1 MLDLRFIRDNT
12 ELVREGLRRKRVDFP
27 LDGLL
32 ALDEERRRV
41 LHEGEVLKAERNA
54 VSEEIAKAKRAGA
67 DASERIA
74 AMRAVGDRIAAI
86 DEEVRAVDAKL
97 DALLL
102 TIPNMPHASVP
113 DGAGADDNV
122 SVRSGGPKIDFPFPA
137 RAHWEIGEALGI
149 LDLAR
154 AAKISGSGFTLL
166 RGAGAK
172 LSRALINWM
181 LDTHTTENGYQ
192 EVAPPHLVLRS
203 TMTGTGQLPKM
214 AEDMYRTDVDD
225 LFLIPT
231 AEVPVTNIYRDEIL
245 EAEDLPRRFVAY
257 TPCYRREAGSA
268 GKETR
273 GMTRVHQFDKV
284 ELVKLVRPET
294 SYDELESLLGNA
306 TALLDRLELPY
317 RVITLC
323 SGDLSFGAAK
333 CYDIEVMSP
342 ATGKWLEVSSCSNFE
357 DFQAR
362 RMNLRFRPG
371 PKEKPRFVHT
381 LNGSALALPRVIIGI
396 IENYQT
402 AEGKVR
408 VPAALRSYMGGVEV
422 IG

>member
-1 MLDLRFIRDNT
+1 MLDIRFIRENP
-12 ELVREGLRRKRVDFP
+12 ELVRDGLRKKRVEFP
-27 LDGLL
+27 LDELL
-32 ALDEERRRV
+32 AIEEERRRM
-41 LHEGEVLKAERNA
+41 LHEGEVLKAERNS
-54 VSEEIAKAKRAGA
+54 VSEEIAKAKRAGQ
-67 DASERIA
+67 DAAERIA
-74 AMRAVGDRIAAI
+74 AMRAVGDKIAAI
-86 DEEVRAVDAKL
+86 DESVRGVDAKL
-97 DALLL
+97 DDLLL
-102 TIPNMPHASVP
+102 RIPNMPHASVP
-113 DGAGADDNV
+113 EGIGAEDNV
-122 SVRSGGPKIDFPFPA
+122 PVRSGGPAIAFDFPA
-137 RAHWEIGEALGI
+137 RAHWEVGEALGI

-154 AAKISGSGFTLL
+154 AAKISGSGFSLL

-181 LDTHTTENGYQ
+181 LDIHTTENGYE

-214 AEDMYRTDVDD
+214 EEDMYRTDLDD

-245 EAEDLPRRFVAY
+245 EPDDLPRKFVAY

-306 TALLDRLELPY
+306 TSLLDRLELPY

-323 SGDLSFGAAK
+323 TGDLSFGAAK

-342 ATGKWLEVSSCSNFE
+342 ASGKWLEVSSCSNFE

-371 PKEKPRFVHT
+371 AKEKPRFVHT

-396 IENYQT
+396 IENCQT
-402 AEGKVR
+402 KDGKVR
-408 VPAALRSYMGGVEV
+408 IPAVLRPYMGGLEL